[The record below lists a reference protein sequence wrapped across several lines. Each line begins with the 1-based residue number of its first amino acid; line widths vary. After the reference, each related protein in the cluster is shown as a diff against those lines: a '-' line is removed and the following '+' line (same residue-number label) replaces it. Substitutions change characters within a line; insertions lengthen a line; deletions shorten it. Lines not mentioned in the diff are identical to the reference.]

1 MRTAAGDSAR
11 GGSRDRAA
19 EEDQRPEQTLLR
31 GAVPVPV
38 NSVRARSAGLGSSR
52 DSYSRERGGRVGC
65 RGGSAAPAGP
75 LPPPPF
81 DHHDDTLVASGCRLA
96 EMIRL
101 FGGRDGAA
109 RRPLAKFR
117 GGGGSRRRFFAR
129 GLIQLE
135 SRAQL

>member
-1 MRTAAGDSAR
+1 MDLDRVGTNTLGNGMLEWDVGRVMR
-11 GGSRDRAA
+11 
-19 EEDQRPEQTLLR
+19 L
-31 GAVPVPV
+31 
-38 NSVRARSAGLGSSR
+38 VRAR
-52 DSYSRERGGRVGC
+52 
-65 RGGSAAPAGP
+65 
-75 LPPPPF
+75 F
-81 DHHDDTLVASGCRLA
+81 DDHDDTFVASGCRLA